1 MVQSCSGDANKIK
14 NPENFIYSPT
24 VAKKVAEMFSVKFST
39 VRERVRLYRV
49 YLQLIDVSKN
59 NPGVINADS
68 FSMIEETLSKPA
80 LKKYFGYNEN
90 TSTFSEEGVE
100 GILDLYYGLK
110 EKEPVITEASAG
122 ASNVRDFAYVVSEG
136 TPEDIRRITEDRERA
151 GDVRT
156 TVEAKILQHTLQRTL
171 EIVLNELNKINLG
184 EIGVEGFAP
193 NEKEQIEGI
202 DKKMSQLKRAAG
214 LSK

>member
-1 MVQSCSGDANKIK
+1 
-14 NPENFIYSPT
+14 
-24 VAKKVAEMFSVKFST
+24 MFSVKFST

-49 YLQLIDVSKN
+49 YLQLMDASKN

-68 FSMIEETLSKPA
+68 FSMIEETLGKQA
-80 LKKYFGYNEN
+80 LKTYSGYNES
-90 TSTFSEEGVE
+90 TSTFSEEGTE
-100 GILDLYYGLK
+100 ARPDLYYGLK
-110 EKEPVITEASAG
+110 DKNPVITEASAG

-136 TPEDIRRITEDRERA
+136 TPEDILLITEDRERA
-151 GDVRT
+151 GDVKT
-156 TVEAKILQHTLQRTL
+156 TVEAKRLQHTLQRTL
-171 EIVLNELNKINLG
+171 EIVFYELNKINLG
-184 EIGVEGFAP
+184 EIDVDGFAP